1 MADDTISGTG
11 TDDLPVAAGLRDAGR
26 GAGRDDARLPGDDS
40 IAAVGAG
47 AGGSTSDTEILPSG
61 SSSGR
66 DHGILEGGER

>member
-11 TDDLPVAAGLRDAGR
+11 TDDLPVAPALSGVGSAAGA
-26 GAGRDDARLPGDDS
+26 DDARLPGDDS
-40 IAAVGAG
+40 IAAVEAG
-47 AGGSTSDTEILPSG
+47 AGGSTSATDILPSG